1 MTYDEYP
8 SKKFTIPTRIKFID
22 NNMLLLPF
30 VAIVILI
37 YVLSKK
43 IDNKSK
49 SVSVFFIDKIDYVDK
64 YY

>member
-49 SVSVFFIDKIDYVDK
+49 SVSVFFY
-64 YY
+64 